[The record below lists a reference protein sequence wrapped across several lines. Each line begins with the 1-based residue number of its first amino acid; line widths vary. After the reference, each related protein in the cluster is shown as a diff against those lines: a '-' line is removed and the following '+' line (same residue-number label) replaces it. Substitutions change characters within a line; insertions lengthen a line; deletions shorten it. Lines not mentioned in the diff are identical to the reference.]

1 MSTQA
6 DIKSIDTLSLVKLA
20 LISYAHASSQA
31 LADIEIEG
39 PRGIDWITVDR
50 AAYWKAEMR
59 RAADGVN
66 QAIKDLEHCRAY
78 KKVGDN
84 APSCAEEKK
93 NLEKARKRLQ
103 KTEEKLELVKRWT
116 PVVLQQ
122 YRETCVRLVR
132 FREVIDVDCPRA
144 IARIEQMLTALEN
157 YQTVAGPRGTSTS
170 GDSNSQNSVARQTDA
185 RDTEPTP
192 EEGTDL

>member
-20 LISYAHASSQA
+20 MITYAHDSSQA
-31 LADIEIEG
+31 LAEIEIEG
-39 PRGIDWITVDR
+39 QRGIDWITVDR
-50 AAYWKAEMR
+50 AAFWKAETR

-66 QAIKDLEHCRAY
+66 QAIKDLEHCRTY

-84 APSCAEEKK
+84 APACAEEKK
-93 NLEKARKRLQ
+93 SLEKARKKLQ
-103 KTEEKLELVKRWT
+103 RAEEKLELVKRWT

-122 YRETCVRLVR
+122 FRETCIRLVR
-132 FREVIDVDCPRA
+132 FREIIDVDCPRA

-157 YQTVAGPRGTSTS
+157 YQTVASPSGANASGKTSPVE
-170 GDSNSQNSVARQTDA
+170 SVARQID
-185 RDTEPTP
+185 DSDNKNPTE
-192 EEGTDL
+192 ESADS

>member
-20 LISYAHASSQA
+20 LITYAHASSQA

-39 PRGIDWITVDR
+39 QRGIDWITVDR

-157 YQTVAGPRGTSTS
+157 YQTVASPRGTSTS
-170 GDSNSQNSVARQTDA
+170 GDSDTQNSVARQTDA
-185 RDTEPTP
+185 HDDELPL
-192 EEGTDL
+192 EEGIDP

>member
-39 PRGIDWITVDR
+39 QRGIDWITVDR

-93 NLEKARKRLQ
+93 NLEKARNRFQ

-192 EEGTDL
+192 EEGTDP

>member
-20 LISYAHASSQA
+20 MITYAHDSSQA
-31 LADIEIEG
+31 LAEIEIEG
-39 PRGIDWITVDR
+39 QRGIDWITVDR
-50 AAYWKAEMR
+50 AAFWKAEMR

-66 QAIKDLEHCRAY
+66 QAIKDLEHCRTY

-84 APSCAEEKK
+84 APACAEEKK
-93 NLEKARKRLQ
+93 NLEKARKKLQ
-103 KTEEKLELVKRWT
+103 RAEEKLELVKRWT

-122 YRETCVRLVR
+122 FRETCIRLVR
-132 FREVIDVDCPRA
+132 FREIIDVDCPRA

-157 YQTVAGPRGTSTS
+157 YQTVVSPSGANASGTTS
-170 GDSNSQNSVARQTDA
+170 PVESVARQIDDSENKTS
-185 RDTEPTP
+185 TE
-192 EEGTDL
+192 ESADS

>member
-6 DIKSIDTLSLVKLA
+6 DIKSIDTLSLVKVA
-20 LISYAHASSQA
+20 LISYAHDSSQA

-39 PRGIDWITVDR
+39 QRGIDWITVDR

-103 KTEEKLELVKRWT
+103 RAEEKLELVKRWT

-157 YQTVAGPRGTSTS
+157 YQTVVSPRGTSTS
-170 GDSNSQNSVARQTDA
+170 GDSDSQNSVARQTDA
-185 RDTEPTP
+185 HDDEPP
-192 EEGTDL
+192 LEEGINP

>member
-20 LISYAHASSQA
+20 MITYAHDSSQA
-31 LADIEIEG
+31 LAEIEVEG
-39 PRGIDWITVDR
+39 QRGIDWITVDR
-50 AAYWKAEMR
+50 AAFWKAEMR

-66 QAIKDLEHCRAY
+66 QAIKDLEHCRTY

-84 APSCAEEKK
+84 APTCAEEKK

-103 KTEEKLELVKRWT
+103 RAEEKLELVKRWT

-122 YRETCVRLVR
+122 FRETCIRLVR
-132 FREVIDVDCPRA
+132 FREIIDVDCPKA
-144 IARIEQMLTALEN
+144 IARLEQMLTALEN
-157 YQTVAGPRGTSTS
+157 YQTVVSPSGTSTS
-170 GDSNSQNSVARQTDA
+170 GTTSPVESVARQIDESDSKTSTEESTDS
-185 RDTEPTP
+185 
-192 EEGTDL
+192 

>member
-39 PRGIDWITVDR
+39 QRGIDWITVDR

-170 GDSNSQNSVARQTDA
+170 GDSDSQNSVARQTDA

>member
-6 DIKSIDTLSLVKLA
+6 DIKSIDTLSLVKVA
-20 LISYAHASSQA
+20 LISYAHDSSQA

-39 PRGIDWITVDR
+39 QRGIDWITVDR

-59 RAADGVN
+59 KAADGVN

-170 GDSNSQNSVARQTDA
+170 GDSDSQNSVARQTDA
-185 RDTEPTP
+185 RDTDPTP
-192 EEGTDL
+192 EEGTDP

>member
-39 PRGIDWITVDR
+39 QRGIDWITVDR

-132 FREVIDVDCPRA
+132 FREVIDVDCPRS

-192 EEGTDL
+192 EEGTDP

>member
-6 DIKSIDTLSLVKLA
+6 DIKSIDTLSLVKVA
-20 LISYAHASSQA
+20 LISYAHDSSQA

-39 PRGIDWITVDR
+39 QRGIDWITVDR

-103 KTEEKLELVKRWT
+103 RTEEKLELVKRWT

-122 YRETCVRLVR
+122 FRETCVRLVR

-157 YQTVAGPRGTSTS
+157 YQTVASPRGTSTS
-170 GDSNSQNSVARQTDA
+170 GNSATQESVARQTDA
-185 RDTEPTP
+185 HDDEAPPKEDT
-192 EEGTDL
+192 DS

>member
-20 LISYAHASSQA
+20 MITYAHDSSQA
-31 LADIEIEG
+31 LAEIEIEG
-39 PRGIDWITVDR
+39 QRGIDWITVDR
-50 AAYWKAEMR
+50 AAFWKAETR

-66 QAIKDLEHCRAY
+66 QAIKDLEHCRTY

-84 APSCAEEKK
+84 APACAEEKK
-93 NLEKARKRLQ
+93 NLEKARKKLQ
-103 KTEEKLELVKRWT
+103 RAEEKLELMKRWT

-122 YRETCVRLVR
+122 FRETCIRLVR
-132 FREVIDVDCPRA
+132 FREIIDVDCPRA

-157 YQTVAGPRGTSTS
+157 YQTVVSPSGANASGTTS
-170 GDSNSQNSVARQTDA
+170 PVESVARQTD
-185 RDTEPTP
+185 DSENQKSTE
-192 EEGTDL
+192 ESADS

>member
-39 PRGIDWITVDR
+39 QRGIDWITVDR

-157 YQTVAGPRGTSTS
+157 YQTVASPRGTSTS
-170 GDSNSQNSVARQTDA
+170 GDSDTQNSIARPTDA
-185 RDTEPTP
+185 HDDEPP
-192 EEGTDL
+192 LEEGIDP

>member
-1 MSTQA
+1 M
-6 DIKSIDTLSLVKLA
+6 
-20 LISYAHASSQA
+20 
-31 LADIEIEG
+31 
-39 PRGIDWITVDR
+39 
-50 AAYWKAEMR
+50 
-59 RAADGVN
+59 
-66 QAIKDLEHCRAY
+66 
-78 KKVGDN
+78 
-84 APSCAEEKK
+84 
-93 NLEKARKRLQ
+93 
-103 KTEEKLELVKRWT
+103 VKRWT

-170 GDSNSQNSVARQTDA
+170 GDSNSQISVARQTDA

-192 EEGTDL
+192 EEGTDP

>member
-20 LISYAHASSQA
+20 MISYAHDSSQA

-39 PRGIDWITVDR
+39 QRGIDWITVDR
-50 AAYWKAEMR
+50 AAFWKAEMR
-59 RAADGVN
+59 RAADVVN
-66 QAIKDLEHCRAY
+66 QAIKDLEHCRTY

-84 APSCAEEKK
+84 APACAEEKK

-103 KTEEKLELVKRWT
+103 RAEEKLELVRRWT

-122 YRETCVRLVR
+122 FRETCVRLVR
-132 FREVIDVDCPRA
+132 FREIIDVDCPRA

-157 YQTVAGPRGTSTS
+157 YQTVTSPSRTNTS
-170 GDSNSQNSVARQTDA
+170 GGPSSVESVARQPDNSDGEPATEESTDS
-185 RDTEPTP
+185 
-192 EEGTDL
+192 

>member
-39 PRGIDWITVDR
+39 QRGIDWVTVDR

-132 FREVIDVDCPRA
+132 FRDVIDVDCPRA

-157 YQTVAGPRGTSTS
+157 YQTVVSPRGTSTS
-170 GDSNSQNSVARQTDA
+170 GDSDSQNSVARQTDA
-185 RDTEPTP
+185 HDDEPP
-192 EEGTDL
+192 LEEGINP

>member
-39 PRGIDWITVDR
+39 QRGIDWITVDR

-132 FREVIDVDCPRA
+132 FREVIDVDCPRS

-170 GDSNSQNSVARQTDA
+170 GDSDSQNSVARQTDA

>member
-31 LADIEIEG
+31 LADIVIEG
-39 PRGIDWITVDR
+39 QRGIDWITVDR

-157 YQTVAGPRGTSTS
+157 YQTVVSPRGTSTS
-170 GDSNSQNSVARQTDA
+170 GDSDSQNSVARQTDA
-185 RDTEPTP
+185 HDDEPP
-192 EEGTDL
+192 LEEGINP

>member
-31 LADIEIEG
+31 LAEIEIEG
-39 PRGIDWITVDR
+39 QRGIDWITVDR

-170 GDSNSQNSVARQTDA
+170 GDSDSQNSVARQTDA

-192 EEGTDL
+192 EEGTDP

>member
-39 PRGIDWITVDR
+39 QRGIDWITVDR

-157 YQTVAGPRGTSTS
+157 YQTVAGPRGTNTS
-170 GDSNSQNSVARQTDA
+170 GDSDSQNSVARQTDA

>member
-39 PRGIDWITVDR
+39 QRGIDWITVDR

-192 EEGTDL
+192 EEGTDT

>member
-39 PRGIDWITVDR
+39 QRGIDWITVDR

-103 KTEEKLELVKRWT
+103 KTEEKIELVKRWT

-170 GDSNSQNSVARQTDA
+170 GDSDSQNSVARQTDA

-192 EEGTDL
+192 EEGTDP